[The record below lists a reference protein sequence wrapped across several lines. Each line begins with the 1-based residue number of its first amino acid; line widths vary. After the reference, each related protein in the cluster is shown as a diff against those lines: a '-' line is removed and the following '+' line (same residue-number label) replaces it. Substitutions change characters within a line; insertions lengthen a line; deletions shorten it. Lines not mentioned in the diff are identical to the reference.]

1 MYLSMY
7 TDRGLGWRRW
17 GGVRWLGGMAQCS
30 DSVPVNVCRLV
41 KCNECGKTTWTG
53 CGQHAEAVMQG
64 VKEEDKCVCARE

>member
-1 MYLSMY
+1 
-7 TDRGLGWRRW
+7 
-17 GGVRWLGGMAQCS
+17 MAQCS